1 MNQTYVANANM
12 QPRRMFLGVPQTDK
26 IQVHKVGDNRNAV
39 ITQMILSNSDSETA
53 SKVTLTIN
61 TIDVMREISVEAGET
76 RIIDLYIVLSESD
89 TVSLQQEKA
98 NAVNVTINGMQG

>member
-1 MNQTYVANANM
+1 MSQTYVANSNM

-26 IQVHKVGDNRNAV
+26 IQVHKVSDGRSAV
-39 ITQMILSNSDSETA
+39 ITQMILSNSDDAED
-53 SKVTLTIN
+53 SKVTLTVN
-61 TIDVMREISVEAGET
+61 TVDIMRDVSIDAGET
-76 RIIDLYIVLSESD
+76 RVIDMHVVLNEGD